1 MEQFEHESPVNE
13 KKILTI
19 GGIIILLVIVVI
31 AYFEWTGRRIY

>member
-13 KKILTI
+13 KKILAI
-19 GGIIILLVIVVI
+19 GGIIILVVIVVI